1 MKKFVVTIAREHG
14 SGGRIIGK
22 KLAESVGAAFYD
34 RDLIT
39 LTAKQTGLSESFIN
53 EIEEKKP
60 SSLLYS
66 LYMGTYVPNVYDEA
80 FAAQSNLIRSLAD
93 KGSCVIVGRCADYIL
108 RDYENCIHFFIHAPI
123 ELRAKRIVDEYGE
136 NPKDPIAAV
145 KKWDKKRA
153 SYYNFITQSRWG
165 IAQNYNLTID
175 SSIGID
181 RTVSILRDYLVHSG
195 VVEQE

>member
-22 KLAESVGAAFYD
+22 KLAESIGAAFYD

-39 LTAKQTGLSESFIN
+39 LTAKQTGLSEAFIN

-80 FAAQSNLIRSLAD
+80 FAAQSNLIRSIAD

-108 RDYENCIHFFIHAPI
+108 RDYDNCTHFFIHAPI
-123 ELRAKRIVDEYGE
+123 ELRAKRIVEEYGE
-136 NPKDPIAAV
+136 TPKDPIAAV

-195 VVEQE
+195 AVEE

>member
-1 MKKFVVTIAREHG
+1 MTRFVVTIAREHG

-22 KLAESVGAAFYD
+22 KLAETIGAQFYD
-34 RDLIT
+34 RELIT
-39 LTAKQTGLSESFIN
+39 LTAKQTGLSEAFIN

-108 RDYENCIHFFIHAPI
+108 KNYANRVSFFIHAPV
-123 ELRAKRIVDEYGE
+123 ELRAKRIVEEYGE
-136 NPKDPIAAV
+136 TPKDPVAAV
-145 KKWDKKRA
+145 RKWDKKRA

-165 IAQNYNLTID
+165 SAQNYDLTID

-181 RTVSILRDYLVHSG
+181 RTVSILRDYIVHRG
-195 VVEQE
+195 IIEE